1 MGHDHYAIEP
11 TIDSGPMYVVLDG
24 RGRRVVMPRY
34 TQADAIEQIARA
46 VAGRFASPGEKW
58 QSWERL
64 RDQQGFRVTA
74 VTAAVDDSRRSPSD
88 LRAEI

>member
-1 MGHDHYAIEP
+1 MGRDHYAIEP
-11 TIDSGPMYVVLDG
+11 TICSGPMYVVLDG

-74 VTAAVDDSRRSPSD
+74 VRASVDASGESLSFM
-88 LRAEI
+88 RAEI